1 MSYRL
6 TEEEA
11 KASGFWKDSKG
22 NWHAPSGASLEVRNS
37 RPPAN
42 VQRTEARETQR
53 PAGNSG
59 KVEKRRRKGFSKFDP
74 KFVIHIRVFTFYEL
88 DPDGIYPKWIIDKF
102 VDEGILPGDSCRYV
116 REIRKS
122 AEMVESTAEERT
134 VITIEEWTD
143 EVV

>member
-1 MSYRL
+1 MSIRL

-11 KASGFWKDSKG
+11 KELGFVKDPKG
-22 NWHAPSGASLEVRNS
+22 NWQSPQRASLAVRNS

-42 VQRTEARETQR
+42 VERAEAREVAR
-53 PAGNSG
+53 PPARPE
-59 KVEKRRRKGFSKFDP
+59 KVERRRRKGFSKFNP
-74 KFVIHIRVFTFYEL
+74 NFVIHIRVYTFYEL

-102 VDEGILPGDSCRYV
+102 VDEGILPGDSCRHV

-134 VITIEEWTD
+134 VITIEELMD